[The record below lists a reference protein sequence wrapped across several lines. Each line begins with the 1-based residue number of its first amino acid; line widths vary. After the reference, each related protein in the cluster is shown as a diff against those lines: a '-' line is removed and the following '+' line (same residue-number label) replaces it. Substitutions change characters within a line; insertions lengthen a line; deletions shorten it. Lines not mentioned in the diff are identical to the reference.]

1 MKRIMLTVAY
11 DGTAYSGWQIQ
22 PNAPTI
28 EGALN
33 KAIGT
38 ATGENIQV
46 IGASR
51 TDAGVHAYGNIAVF
65 DTNSTIPPDRFLY
78 TINRWLPPE
87 IRVLDSCE
95 VDICFHPRHCDT
107 IKTYEYTILQSK
119 VELPQFYNY
128 AWHVRGNLNIDS
140 MKKAAAFLIGE
151 HDFKSFCCVRTQAE
165 STIRTIYSI
174 EILKESVS
182 LVLEDTYLVK
192 IRVTGNGFLYNMVR
206 IIAGTLVQVGK
217 GQFLPQHMVDM
228 LEKKERCAAGQTAP
242 PQGLALMQI
251 KLCT

>member
-33 KAIGT
+33 KAICT
-38 ATGENIQV
+38 VTGENIQV

-107 IKTYEYTILQSK
+107 IKTYEYTILQSN
-119 VELPQFYNY
+119 VELPQFYNH

-242 PQGLALMQI
+242 PQGLTLMQI